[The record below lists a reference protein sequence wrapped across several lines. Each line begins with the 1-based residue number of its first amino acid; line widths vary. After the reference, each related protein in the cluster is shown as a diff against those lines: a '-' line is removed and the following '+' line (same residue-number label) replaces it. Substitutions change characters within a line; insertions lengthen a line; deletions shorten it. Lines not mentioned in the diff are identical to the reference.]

1 MPEKIDTVREILYN
15 EKIEQIATLAAEKA
29 AERVISALTNLD
41 NETAYNLFSPTK
53 TTLTVEEAAHL
64 IGVSKPTM
72 YAIVKRPSFPAIHI
86 GRKILICRDALLRW
100 LKGED
105 SYGEK
110 TV

>member
-1 MPEKIDTVREILYN
+1 MVEAFDSEREILYN

-29 AERVISALTNLD
+29 AERVISVLTNLD

-53 TTLTVEEAAHL
+53 ATLTVEEAAHL

-72 YAIVKRPSFPAIHI
+72 YTIAKRPNFPVIHI

-105 SYGEK
+105 NYGEK